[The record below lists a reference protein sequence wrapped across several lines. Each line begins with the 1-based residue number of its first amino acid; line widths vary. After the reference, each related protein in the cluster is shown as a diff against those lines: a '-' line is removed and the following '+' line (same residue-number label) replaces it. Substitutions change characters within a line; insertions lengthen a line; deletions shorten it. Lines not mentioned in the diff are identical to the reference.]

1 MPLPLT
7 PHPSFQDHPRI
18 RPCGTPPVP
27 TPIRTARGARTV
39 AADERVLVEF
49 LEASLRVLD
58 LSLPRGSASASR
70 CGAGTGRDPFS
81 RPRLGRRGRGA
92 AGDCGGSRVRRV
104 PRDRRGRR
112 SRGARRHGGGVG
124 ARVAAPEEEKRDL
137 GRWF

>member
-49 LEASLRVLD
+49 LEASLRGDAGVEQQAIAAAAESGVFRVTGAVD
-58 LSLPRGSASASR
+58 AREVRDAMEAASGLVSR
-70 CGAGTGRDPFS
+70 
-81 RPRLGRRGRGA
+81 RRR
-92 AGDCGGSRVRRV
+92 
-104 PRDRRGRR
+104 RR
-112 SRGARRHGGGVG
+112 SATWGDGSEG
-124 ARVAAPEEEKRDL
+124 EI
-137 GRWF
+137 